1 MRPAFTVVELLV
13 ALVVLTIGLLALAG
27 TAGLVAA
34 HVGDGGRLSAS
45 AHVAR
50 SIMDSLR
57 ATPCDAIVT
66 GSATPDG
73 AGAEWSVERDST
85 SAGVDLTVR
94 SQLRRG
100 TRPDAFQLVVPCV
113 RE

>member
-50 SIMDSLR
+50 SILDSL
-57 ATPCDAIVT
+57 ATTRCDAVT
-66 GSATPDG
+66 SASTTRD
-73 AGAEWSVERDST
+73 ATVAAWSVARDS
-85 SAGVDLTVR
+85 AAARVDLAVR
-94 SQLRRG
+94 SSLRRG
-100 TRPDAFQLVVPCV
+100 ARQDSFQLVVFCA